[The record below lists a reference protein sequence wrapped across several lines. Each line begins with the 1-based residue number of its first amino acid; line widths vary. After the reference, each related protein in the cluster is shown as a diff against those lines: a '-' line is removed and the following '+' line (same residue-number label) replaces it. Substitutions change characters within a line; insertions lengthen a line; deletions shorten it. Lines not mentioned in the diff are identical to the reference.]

1 MQNASDYYSDT
12 FGERPHFHIVV
23 FFATESHTEND
34 FKKCT
39 KKCPKKLTLL
49 LHFLLRYMCH
59 ISCPRIN
66 FHKFDS
72 GP

>member
-23 FFATESHTEND
+23 FFAAESPTEQN

-39 KKCPKKLTLL
+39 KNAS
-49 LHFLLRYMCH
+49 R
-59 ISCPRIN
+59 N
-66 FHKFDS
+66 
-72 GP
+72 